1 MGGGHKLPELPALI
15 EWKEEERKGLME
27 GEREGG
33 RAYKFQATS

>member
-1 MGGGHKLPELPALI
+1 MGGGYKFLELFVFI

-33 RAYKFQATS
+33 RVYKF